1 MQNELFAAARRASGI
16 SCEDAGKTC
25 DISRVT
31 YSQREA
37 SPKDFR
43 LSELRSMYQALSDTA
58 KPIWMDAIGFFIYG
72 SDYVK
77 GN

>member
-16 SCEDAGKTC
+16 SCEDAGRTC
-25 DISRVT
+25 GINRVT

-43 LSELRSMYQALSDTA
+43 LSELRSIYQALFDTA
-58 KPIWMDAIGFFIYG
+58 KPIWMDAIGFSIYRSG
-72 SDYVK
+72 YVK